1 MAGKTIKEGREH
13 VTHGRGQSAELVQSF
28 NGSNIIFRID
38 ALFIWSR
45 LYKNIVI
52 HAYLFCSKQ
61 ANGNQMHATKC
72 RSVSMDTKSFI
83 ALVLPMGMLT
93 SFSI

>member
-1 MAGKTIKEGREH
+1 M
-13 VTHGRGQSAELVQSF
+13 
-28 NGSNIIFRID
+28 
-38 ALFIWSR
+38 
-45 LYKNIVI
+45 NIVI
-52 HAYLFCSKQ
+52 HAYLSCSKQ

-72 RSVSMDTKSFI
+72 RSVSMDTKSFT